1 MGKEGT
7 KEKLD
12 IELEAPADFTSPE
25 VLYQDLVKT
34 IHKYHPSDDIS
45 MIEKAYKVAAEAHK
59 DQKRKSGEPYIIHPL
74 CVAII
79 LADLEMDKETIAAGL
94 LHDVVEDTVMTL
106 DELTKE
112 FGPEVAFLVDG
123 VTKLTQLNWDKDK
136 WRSRLRTC
144 ARCSLQW
151 QRISAL
157 SSLSWQTVFTT
168 CVPAS
173 TGSRRSR
180 RKKQERPWR
189 FMLLLQTVWVF
200 PRSRSN

>member
-74 CVAII
+74 RAWPGHAPRRARAPREVSAPRPT
-79 LADLEMDKETIAAGL
+79 LGVVTERIAYHG
-94 LHDVVEDTVMTL
+94 
-106 DELTKE
+106 
-112 FGPEVAFLVDG
+112 
-123 VTKLTQLNWDKDK
+123 
-136 WRSRLRTC
+136 
-144 ARCSLQW
+144 
-151 QRISAL
+151 
-157 SSLSWQTVFTT
+157 
-168 CVPAS
+168 
-173 TGSRRSR
+173 
-180 RKKQERPWR
+180 
-189 FMLLLQTVWVF
+189 
-200 PRSRSN
+200 

>member
-136 WRSRLRTC
+136 VEIQAENLRKMFL
-144 ARCSLQW
+144 A
-151 QRISAL
+151 RISAL

-180 RKKQERPWR
+180 RKKQGRPWR
-189 FMLLLQTVWVF
+189 SMLLLQTVWVF

>member
-136 WRSRLRTC
+136 VEIQAENLRKMFL
-144 ARCSLQW
+144 AMA
-151 QRISAL
+151 RISAL

-180 RKKQERPWR
+180 RKKQGRPWR
-189 FMLLLQTVWVF
+189 SMLLLQTVWVF
-200 PRSRSN
+200 PRLRSN